1 MPGQTQT
8 LRDKIIKCADNII
21 DDIRITEYVYDE
33 FGYDIDI
40 DDADRLCEMVY
51 KHIKQRM

>member
-8 LRDKIIKCADNII
+8 LRDKIIQCADNII

-40 DDADRLCEMVY
+40 DDADRLCQMVY
-51 KHIKQRM
+51 KQIKKRM